1 MIHCCPQVLDYI
13 HKHILDEKK
22 GYVMGWPDKFI
33 DAVASASPVWTDGHV
48 VLGLSVGVYLIYC

>member
-33 DAVASASPVWTDGHV
+33 DAVASASPVWTGAF
-48 VLGLSVGVYLIYC
+48 LYSFLLTE